1 MVQKGQGQGHMQTA
15 IIPSAVSQPPTW
27 GATTYSEAA
36 TGPFSVLYRDSGKSE
51 QRRWREFW
59 ENAEEQWLST
69 GRRRSEHTRRAYREA
84 LEQFKVYLAGQ
95 GIGQL
100 WHVTG
105 RHVIG
110 WIQTMESKGAAKRT
124 IAARLAACSSYYKHV
139 IHTTSLWAGR
149 EVSLFVDA
157 YGAAR
162 SNPFD
167 DSLVERPHV
176 DPFGDAK
183 AVTTDAFKWTIDYLR
198 KEAGPLASVEVK
210 RNLALL
216 LAFGFSGWRNDEVI
230 SMTWGRIGE
239 GKANNTYTYQWTG
252 KARDGAIE
260 TRALPALIVDAI
272 ISYLEA
278 DGRWRPG
285 KLGHIQDDDYIWRPT
300 RTAGCANFS
309 NVGELLDNRHI
320 SPSSAN
326 SILRGLLRR
335 YYKTVATARGIHG
348 DAQRE
353 WAKERAAK
361 YTIHGLRHLFASEL
375 YEASGKDIK
384 MVSER
389 LGHKSLATTQIY
401 LHKLQAPVDD
411 YSDIL
416 ARQYGLNTW

>member
-1 MVQKGQGQGHMQTA
+1 M
-15 IIPSAVSQPPTW
+15 
-27 GATTYSEAA
+27 
-36 TGPFSVLYRDSGKSE
+36 LYRDTGKSE

-59 ENAEEQWLST
+59 QNAEESWLSS
-69 GRRRSEHTRRAYREA
+69 GRRRSEHTRRAYAEA
-84 LEQFKVYLAGQ
+84 LSQFKDYTAGQ
-95 GIGQL
+95 GVAQL

-110 WIQTMESKGAAKRT
+110 WIQDMEARGAAKRT

-176 DPFGDAK
+176 EPFSDAQPVS
-183 AVTTDAFKWTIDYLR
+183 ADAFKWMIEHLR
-198 KEAGPLASVEVK
+198 SNAGPLASTETK
-210 RNLALL
+210 RNLALM

-230 SMTWGRIGE
+230 SMTWERIGE
-239 GKANNTYTYQWTG
+239 GKALNAYTYQWTG
-252 KARDGAIE
+252 KARDGAVE
-260 TRALPALIVDAI
+260 TRALPALIYDAI
-272 ISYLEA
+272 VSYLKA
-278 DGRWRPG
+278 DGRWQPG
-285 KLGHIQDDDYIWRPT
+285 KAGHIQDGDYIWRPV
-300 RTAGCANFS
+300 RTQGCTNFP
-309 NVGELLDNRHI
+309 NVHGELPDNRHI

-335 YYKTVATARGIHG
+335 YYKSVAHTRGIHG
-348 DAQRE
+348 AAGRE
-353 WAKERAAK
+353 WARERAAK

-389 LGHKSLATTQIY
+389 LGHKSLATTQVY
-401 LHKLQAPVDD
+401 LHKLQEPTDD
-411 YSDIL
+411 FSDLL